1 LRTTL
6 QRFYLVL
13 SSMYSGVLL
22 VTNDDRVEFA
32 NPAFCERFGLTQTPA
47 ELVGLGAGAM
57 LALIR
62 DAYLR
67 PEEAVARIRDIL
79 QGGVPVK
86 GEELAMRGGRT
97 YLRDYVPLYV
107 EGRPYGRLW
116 IHFDITERNRAEQ
129 ALRENE
135 ERYRAFFDNL
145 SEAVVVLEAVRDA
158 GGAVVDWR
166 CAASNAAHQ
175 RFFGMAHADIVGSLM
190 SRAMDPAAM
199 EALHRRNCR
208 VLSTGEGATE
218 EIVVRGRRLASTVFR
233 LGPETVAVTAL
244 DVTERSRAEE
254 ALRET
259 DRRRTDFLAVLSH
272 ELRNPLA
279 PMRNSIYLL
288 DRAAPGSAVAL
299 RAHQVLRRQTELLTR
314 LVDDL
319 LDVTRLAHGKI
330 EVQLAR
336 LDAREV
342 VRRAC
347 DDARSAFELRGV
359 ELEYAGPVEPTW
371 VDADAAR
378 LAQMVGNLT
387 SNALKFT
394 PRGGQVRVSVRAR
407 DGVAEVSVRDTGAG
421 LEPADLER
429 IFDPFVQAGRTRA
442 GAQGGLGLGLAL
454 VRDLAAKQGGSVR
467 AASAGL
473 GQGSEFVVSLPLAEA
488 PAASPREVATGP
500 AASGLSVLIVED
512 HQDAGASL
520 ADLLEQSG
528 HEVRLV
534 ATGRAGI
541 DAALQ
546 RPPDVLICD
555 VGLPDLSGHE
565 VIRAIRAA
573 LPAGGVFA
581 VALTGYAQPED
592 RARAF
597 EAGFDAHLAK
607 PPALDALRALLA
619 AAARGRR

>member
-1 LRTTL
+1 
-6 QRFYLVL
+6 
-13 SSMYSGVLL
+13 MI
-22 VTNDDRVEFA
+22 
-32 NPAFCERFGLTQTPA
+32 GLIQ
-47 ELVGLGAGAM
+47 G
-57 LALIR
+57 
-62 DAYLR
+62 AYLH

-79 QGGVPVK
+79 QRGVPVK
-86 GEELAMRGGRT
+86 GEEVAMRGGGAC
-97 YLRDYVPLYV
+97 LRDFVPLNV

-116 IHFDITERNRAEQ
+116 IHVDITERNRAEQ

-145 SEAVVVLEAVRDA
+145 SEAVLVLEAVRDA

-175 RFFGMAHADIVGSLM
+175 RLFGMAHDDIVGALM

-199 EALHRRNCR
+199 EPLHRRNCR
-208 VLSTGEGATE
+208 ALSTGERAAE
-218 EIVVRGRRLASTVFR
+218 EVLVRGRRFSSSVFR
-233 LGPETVAVTAL
+233 IGPETVAVTAL
-244 DVTERSRAEE
+244 DITERSQAEE

-288 DRAAPGSAVAL
+288 DRAAPGSDVAL
-299 RAHQVLRRQTELLTR
+299 RAREVLRRQTELLTR

-347 DDARSAFELRGV
+347 EDARSAFELRGV
-359 ELEYAGPVEPTW
+359 ELGYAEPSEPTW
-371 VDADAAR
+371 VEADAAR

-394 PRGGQVRVSVRAR
+394 PRGGQVRVAVRAR

-454 VRDLAAKQGGSVR
+454 VRDLAAKQHGSVR
-467 AASAGL
+467 ATSPGL

-488 PAASPREVATGP
+488 PAALPRAAVTGQ

-512 HQDAGASL
+512 HEDAGASL
-520 ADLLEQSG
+520 ADLLAQSG
-528 HEVRLV
+528 HEVRRV
-534 ATGRAGI
+534 VTGRAGI
-541 DAALQ
+541 AAALE
-546 RPPDVLICD
+546 RPPEVLICD

-573 LPAGGVFA
+573 LPAGVFSI
-581 VALTGYAQPED
+581 ALTGYAQPED
-592 RARAF
+592 RARALD
-597 EAGFDAHLAK
+597 AGFDAHLAK
-607 PPALDALRALLA
+607 PPSLDALGALLA
-619 AAARGRR
+619 AAPRGKR